1 MKKLLIILA
10 LMMPMFLNAQEKET
24 KSNSKTLEFLA
35 KDGSIFKKETYKLP
49 SLGKGYDK
57 ITNEVLIITDLKTN
71 EKRGCF
77 RITTYYTSST
87 YSTDEYI
94 GVLDPDELDAAI
106 MSLEKILNDII
117 PNEAET
123 YTEVTY
129 KTRDG
134 VQLGTFVNS
143 TGKEWTIY
151 VKTKSYTSRS
161 MSTFKSDEIT
171 TLIDNLKKAKEMIAE
186 KTK

>member
-1 MKKLLIILA
+1 MKRLLIVLA

-35 KDGSIFKKETYKLP
+35 KDGSILKKEFYDLTTV
-49 SLGKGYDK
+49 GKSYNA
-57 ITNEVLIITDLKTN
+57 TENQVLIITDLKSN

-77 RITTYYTSST
+77 RITTKYTTSSG
-87 YSTDEYI
+87 TDEYI
-94 GVLDPDELDAAI
+94 GTLDPDELDAAI
-106 MSLEKILNDII
+106 LSLEKILNDII
-117 PNEAET
+117 PNSVET
-123 YTEVTY
+123 YTEVAY

-134 VQLGTFVNS
+134 VQIGTYWKDKK
-143 TGKEWTIY
+143 KEWILY
-151 VKTKSYTSRS
+151 VQTKSYTARS

-171 TLIDNLKKAKEMIAE
+171 TLVDNLKKAKQMIAE